1 MSDIRALREVETIRV
16 KRLADAEDA
25 LRQAQHAQKRAEQA
39 LEEARLA
46 LADYQRKLPG
56 LIEQLYADC
65 IGHLVSREF
74 VQEKAYDEAQ
84 LRAKVESFKAQ
95 VVEAEKALEKAVEA
109 TQAAQLRLKQER
121 MKLDALREL
130 IKAER
135 KNIAV
140 AVARAEAK
148 VLDDLAGSK
157 FVRAMVH

>member
-1 MSDIRALREVETIRV
+1 
-16 KRLADAEDA
+16 
-25 LRQAQHAQKRAEQA
+25 
-39 LEEARLA
+39 
-46 LADYQRKLPG
+46 
-56 LIEQLYADC
+56 
-65 IGHLVSREF
+65 
-74 VQEKAYDEAQ
+74 
-84 LRAKVESFKAQ
+84 
-95 VVEAEKALEKAVEA
+95 VEA